1 MEVGKTHIIYRHRD
15 FYETAVGIK
24 GLLDFSFIVLLFLIL
39 LLSIGLLFGFL
50 SDFYPHSNWVLV
62 NPVPIGVR

>member
-1 MEVGKTHIIYRHRD
+1 
-15 FYETAVGIK
+15 
-24 GLLDFSFIVLLFLIL
+24 
-39 LLSIGLLFGFL
+39 LFGFL